1 MTFLVESVE
10 VRNMIN
16 KVFSKQT
23 CILFKVNG
31 IGKNRKINTDKTA
44 LIVCSRCP
52 RTFTLCSSLTRHMQL
67 HTGQFKFYCD
77 KCKKGFADV
86 THFDEHMRKHE
97 GLKNIVSG
105 KRFRHV
111 RH

>member
-1 MTFLVESVE
+1 MAFLVESVE
-10 VRNMIN
+10 VRNMTH
-16 KVFSKQT
+16 KVCSKQT

-44 LIVCSRCP
+44 LIVCSKCP
-52 RTFTLCSSLTRHMQL
+52 QTFTVRSSLTRHMPL

-97 GLKNIVSG
+97 GLKY
-105 KRFRHV
+105 HCDYCA
-111 RH
+111 